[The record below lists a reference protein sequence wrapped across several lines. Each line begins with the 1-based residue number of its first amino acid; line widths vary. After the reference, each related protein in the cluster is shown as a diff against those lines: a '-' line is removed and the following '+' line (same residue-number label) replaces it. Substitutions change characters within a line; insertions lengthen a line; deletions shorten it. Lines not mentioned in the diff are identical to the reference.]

1 MTQTIGELLES
12 AAGRALPVVRGID
25 DGQLGGGTPCAE
37 YDVRALV
44 NHLFQ
49 VVVNFQALAA
59 REEVDFGQVPEFVA
73 GDWRG
78 RFGDETARL
87 VEAWS
92 VPGVEEGTTGRMGLP
107 ARTVGL
113 MVLGD
118 LTVHAWDLAR
128 ATGADFVP
136 VESVVDEL
144 GPGLAAMA
152 PQAREMKV
160 FGEPFPVGEGAS
172 AFERLLAV
180 TGRDP
185 GWRPTET
192 AGAAGVSGTT
202 GTLGAAGA
210 SGTTGTSGTPGA

>member
-1 MTQTIGELLES
+1 MTQTIGALLEA

-25 DGQLGGGTPCAE
+25 DGQLGRRTPCEE
-37 YDVRALV
+37 YDVRALL
-44 NHLFQ
+44 NHLFL

-59 REEVDFGQVPEFVA
+59 REEVDFGHQPEFVT
-73 GDWRG
+73 GDWRA
-78 RFGDETARL
+78 RFGAETARL

-92 VPGVEEGTTGRMGLP
+92 VPGAEEGTAGQMGLP

-128 ATGADFVP
+128 ATGAEFVP
-136 VESVVDEL
+136 DPGVVEEV
-144 GPGLAAMA
+144 GPGLAALA

-160 FGEPFPVGEGAS
+160 FGEPFPVGAGAT
-172 AFERLLAV
+172 AFERVLAV

-185 GWRPTET
+185 GWSGP
-192 AGAAGVSGTT
+192 AGG
-202 GTLGAAGA
+202 
-210 SGTTGTSGTPGA
+210 

>member
-1 MTQTIGELLES
+1 MTQTIGELLET
-12 AAGRALPVVRGID
+12 AADRALPVVRGID
-25 DGQLGGGTPCAE
+25 DGQLGGPTPCAE
-37 YDVRALV
+37 YDVRALL
-44 NHLFQ
+44 NHLFL

-59 REEVDFGQVPEFVA
+59 REDVDFGQEPEFVT

-87 VEAWS
+87 VAAWS

-128 ATGADFVP
+128 ATGGDFVP
-136 VESVVDEL
+136 ERSVLDEV

-152 PQAREMKV
+152 PQAREMRM
-160 FGEPFPVGEGAS
+160 FGEPFPVPESAT

-185 GWRPTET
+185 GWTPGRT
-192 AGAAGVSGTT
+192 AGGSGAG
-202 GTLGAAGA
+202 GA
-210 SGTTGTSGTPGA
+210 SGS